1 MLQLDLLQIFKPLLW
16 ALPIIVLLG
25 IAKSPWF
32 KGIIGEALVKLVAK
46 IRLPVDIYVPIH
58 DVTLASI
65 HESPHRSSP
74 LLDATSSDTTQID
87 HIFVSKYGI
96 FVVETK
102 NYKGWIF
109 GSEKQAQWTQKL
121 YKKSYRFQNPLRQN
135 YKHQKA
141 LQALLDIPLDKI
153 HSVIAFMGEA
163 TFKTPMPKNVTR
175 GGGYVSYIKSFRDV
189 VFSDDAVR
197 GMVSKIDEGRL
208 KVGMETNKRH
218 VAGLNAKS
226 KTLII

>member
-16 ALPIIVLLG
+16 VIPIIVLIG

-32 KGIIGEALVKLVAK
+32 KGIIGEALLKLIAK
-46 IRLPVDIYVPIH
+46 IRLPADVYVPIH
-58 DVTLASI
+58 DVTLPSI
-65 HESPHRSSP
+65 HAS
-74 LLDATSSDTTQID
+74 SSDTTQID
-87 HIFVSKYGI
+87 HIFVSKYGL

-109 GSEKQAQWTQKL
+109 GNEKQAQWTQKL

-141 LQALLDIPLDKI
+141 LQALLDIPLEKI

-175 GGGYVSYIKSFRDV
+175 GGAYVGYIKSFREV
-189 VFSDDAVR
+189 VFSDDEV
-197 GMVSKIDEGRL
+197 GELVSKIEEGRF
-208 KVGMETNKRH
+208 KAGRETNRRH
-218 VAGLNAKS
+218 VAGLKVR
-226 KTLII
+226 

>member
-1 MLQLDLLQIFKPLLW
+1 MLPLDLLQIFKPLLW
-16 ALPIIVLLG
+16 VLPVILLIV

-32 KGIIGEALVKLVAK
+32 KGIIGEVLVKLVAK
-46 IRLPVDIYVPIH
+46 IRLPADTYVPIH
-58 DVTLASI
+58 DVTLPSI
-65 HESPHRSSP
+65 HAS
-74 LLDATSSDTTQID
+74 SSDTTQID
-87 HIFVSKYGI
+87 HIFVSKYGL

-109 GSEKQAQWTQKL
+109 GTEKQAQWTQKL

-141 LQALLDIPLDKI
+141 LQVLLDIPLDKI

-175 GGGYVSYIKSFRDV
+175 GGGYLSYIKSFQDV
-189 VFSDDAVR
+189 VFSDDEVR
-197 GMVSKIDEGRL
+197 VLVEKIEEGRL
-208 KVGMETNKRH
+208 KAGRETNKRH
-218 VAGLNAKS
+218 VAGLKAR
-226 KTLII
+226 

>member
-1 MLQLDLLQIFKPLLW
+1 MLPLDLLQIFKPLLW
-16 ALPIIVLLG
+16 VLPIIVLIG

-46 IRLPVDIYVPIH
+46 IRLPVDTYVPIH
-58 DVTLASI
+58 DVTLLSI
-65 HESPHRSSP
+65 HASSSRLDTESSSGS
-74 LLDATSSDTTQID
+74 LAENIESTQID

-109 GSEKQAQWTQKL
+109 GNEKQAQWTQKL

-153 HSVIAFMGEA
+153 HSVIAFMGEGHSKHPCL
-163 TFKTPMPKNVTR
+163 KT
-175 GGGYVSYIKSFRDV
+175 
-189 VFSDDAVR
+189 
-197 GMVSKIDEGRL
+197 
-208 KVGMETNKRH
+208 
-218 VAGLNAKS
+218 
-226 KTLII
+226 